1 MFSSGFTR
9 AWPASDGVQPAG
21 DRRRPVEVI
30 PAGYTGVSL
39 LEKLAVP
46 GVRYVSALHEAIGR
60 DAVMEVF
67 RLRLEQGRQKFS
79 VLQHSWSGDGQT
91 VFLRWQ
97 WRVGEGD
104 DMDITNGV
112 AEVLFSNEGQVMSHH
127 DFSDALYQ
135 LPPKP
140 TLWTRLKKRYSS
152 ARPGA

>member
-1 MFSSGFTR
+1 MTQDMKIQKIN
-9 AWPASDGVQPAG
+9 PAMAYQKPLEDYIQYLEKLNMRSLP
-21 DRRRPVEVI
+21 
-30 PAGYTGVSL
+30 L

-140 TLWTRLKKRYSS
+140 TLWTRLKRRYSS